1 MSKLAPSNVTLIR
14 GLTLVAAASIVI
26 GNVVGTGV
34 FLKAR
39 VMTCNVGTPGMVI
52 TVWIA
57 AGILSL
63 AGALTYAELAA
74 MMPRAG
80 GEYVFVREAY
90 GARWGFL
97 YGWMQIFIAKTGS
110 QASVAV
116 AFAIFLN
123 DITGGALSTPFFTL
137 NLFGKQFDFG
147 YLQLVALALIAV
159 ITLINCA
166 TVMVSGWV
174 ATILTGVKI
183 TLVLGIG
190 LGAFILASGNW
201 GHFGMANVGG
211 ICQDVDPGK
220 MLGMAGFSA
229 AMLAALWGYDGWNN
243 LTLVAGEVKNPQ
255 RNIPLALIGGTILI
269 ILLYVFVNIAYFYV
283 MSPTE
288 IASVSKGSSVAAEV
302 ARSFLG
308 PVAIGLIAAAL
319 MASSVGT
326 LHTSILT
333 GARVPYAMSRDRLFF
348 PRLARL
354 SPRTHVP
361 IGALVVQGIWAGI
374 LTLSG
379 SFDTLTDYVIFG
391 SWIFYGLVT
400 ASVFVFRR
408 RMPNAE
414 RPYRAWGYPVVP
426 ILFLIVTGWLLFTTL
441 LPDPEKAVTELG
453 MLLRLKYP
461 AEGLKGINPNAFIGL
476 GLIALGLPV
485 YWYLSRR
492 QRVAFVGD
500 EPADEEDQ
508 THQP

>member
-26 GNVVGTGV
+26 GNVIGTGV

-39 VMTCNVGTPGMVI
+39 VMTCHVGTPGMVI
-52 TVWIA
+52 TVWVV

-80 GEYVFVREAY
+80 GEYVFMREAY
-90 GARWGFL
+90 GPRMGFL

-110 QASVAV
+110 QASVAA

-123 DITGGALSTPFFTL
+123 DITGGAIKANLFTL
-137 NLFGKQFDFG
+137 KLFGHDWGFG
-147 YLQLVALALIAV
+147 YLQLIALSLIALF
-159 ITLINCA
+159 TLINCA
-166 TVMVSGWV
+166 TVVVSGWI
-174 ATILTGVKI
+174 ATVLTGVKI
-183 TLVLGIG
+183 ALVLGIG
-190 LGAFILASGNW
+190 LGAFILAGGDW
-201 GHFGMANVGG
+201 GHFGLANAGG
-211 ICQDVDPGK
+211 ICEEVNPGT
-220 MLGMAGFSA
+220 MLGVAGFSA

-243 LTLVAGEVKNPQ
+243 ITLVAGEVKNPQ

-269 ILLYVFVNIAYFYV
+269 IILYVFVNLAYFYV
-283 MSPTE
+283 LTPTQV
-288 IASVSKGSSVAAEV
+288 ASVPAGSSVAAEV
-302 ARSFLG
+302 TRTFMQPFSLSLQSL
-308 PVAIGLIAAAL
+308 VAGLIAACL
-319 MASSVGT
+319 MASSLGT

-333 GARVPYAMSRDRLFF
+333 GARVPYAMARDRLFF
-348 PRLARL
+348 DRLARL

-361 IGALVVQGIWAGI
+361 IGALVVQGVWAGV

-400 ASVFVFRR
+400 ASVFIFRR
-408 RMPNAE
+408 RMPEAE

-426 ILFLIVTGWLLFTTL
+426 ILFLLVTGYLLFTTL
-441 LPDPEKAVTELG
+441 LPDPGKG
-453 MLLRLKYP
+453 LR
-461 AEGLKGINPNAFIGL
+461 GLNLNALIGL
-476 GLIALGLPV
+476 GLILLGLPV

-492 QRVAFVGD
+492 HHVGFEGKSAGED
-500 EPADEEDQ
+500 ESPRE
-508 THQP
+508 P